1 MKMNLHYTW
10 GGDDYRDGI
19 EYDYEAD
26 VDEDDAREFLEGRLG
41 KNACAAI
48 DEYDLWDAMWDAL
61 SEDDDFKEFMKER
74 REEDAEQEYQDGADM
89 RDTEDS
95 LSHWLNSGG
104 W

>member
-10 GGDDYRDGI
+10 GGDDYHDGT
-19 EYDYEAD
+19 EYVYEAD
-26 VDEDDAREFLEGRLG
+26 VDEDDMREFLEGRLG

-48 DEYDLWDAMWDAL
+48 DEYDLWDAMQDAL
-61 SEDDDFKEFMKER
+61 SGDDDFEEFMKER
-74 REEDAEQEYQDGADM
+74 REEAAEQEYQDGVDM

-95 LSHWLNSGG
+95 LNHWLNMGG

>member
-10 GGDDYRDGI
+10 GGDDYHEGT

-26 VDEDDAREFLEGRLG
+26 VGEDDMRAYLERSLG

-48 DEYDLWDAMWDAL
+48 DEYDLWDTMEEVL
-61 SEDDDFKEFMKER
+61 SEDGDFEEFMHGR
-74 REEDAEQEYQDGADM
+74 REEAAAQEYQDGEDM

-95 LSHWLNSGG
+95 LNHWLNSGG